1 MPEMTPR
8 PLVALAADAD
18 DLRELLAVVLD
29 ALTPPHAATMAGAE
43 VRNSLLI
50 QRNVH
55 VAIVLQSV
63 LVPSSAVGVR
73 FHIDYLRGKLAELP
87 AEGYVTA
94 EVARARQEAGENYAQ
109 SVREDF
115 PIRYCPTI
123 DPQGE
128 QR

>member
-18 DLRELLAVVLD
+18 ELRELLAVVLD

-63 LVPSSAVGVR
+63 LVPSAVGVR

-94 EVARARQEAGENYAQ
+94 EVARARQEAGENYMQA
-109 SVREDF
+109 VREDF
-115 PIRYCPTI
+115 PNI
-123 DPQGE
+123 DFNKE
-128 QR
+128 RS